1 MAGNQ
6 VKTAAS
12 QRLERTKRWNLAGV
26 IVTVGSSTLLYI
38 NVIAYLVV
46 SYFRHWTMVM
56 STWGNPLTFGCF
68 LDSMLNTLGMILLSG
83 MFKDASFSC
92 SLPSFLS
99 TKRSSKG
106 PVSVRPAVDFVPN
119 SQASSIY
126 VHNET

>member
-1 MAGNQ
+1 M
-6 VKTAAS
+6 
-12 QRLERTKRWNLAGV
+12 
-26 IVTVGSSTLLYI
+26 LYI
-38 NVIAYLVV
+38 NLIAYLMTA
-46 SYFRHWTMVM
+46 YFRHYTIAK
-56 STWGNPLTFGCF
+56 STWGNPLAFGCY
-68 LDSMLNTLGMILLSG
+68 LDSILNTLGMILLSG